1 MPEQFSFPFEER
13 APHTPPIET
22 PAAGKE
28 TPSSNI
34 PDIDQSTVD
43 LPFETAIPTP
53 NENASQQQIAP
64 LTEEERLS
72 FITALQDPLS
82 VPFRKF
88 RENNIIGRL
97 KMLDATLPT
106 EQITYTS
113 MFGMLNLT
121 EPEKK
126 ILSNF
131 DSPKITMNAIARRY
145 EAMLRVQ
152 QAPPVEQEQITPLP
166 HNFVRNPFPQR
177 KSFTGK
183 IGGDGKKRAAG
194 DTGEES

>member
-1 MPEQFSFPFEER
+1 MPEQFSFPFEES

-22 PAAGKE
+22 SATEAL
-28 TPSSNI
+28 PSNT

-43 LPFETAIPTP
+43 LPFETAIPAP
-53 NENASQQQIAP
+53 NENASQRQIAP
-64 LTEEERLS
+64 LTEEERLL
-72 FITALQDPLS
+72 FIAALQDPLS
-82 VPFRKF
+82 IPFRNF
-88 RENNIIGRL
+88 RESNIAGRL
-97 KMLDATLPT
+97 KILDATLPT

-113 MFGMLNLT
+113 MFEMLNLT

-131 DSPKITMNAIARRY
+131 DSPKTTMDAITRRY
-145 EAMLRVQ
+145 EAMLRAR
-152 QAPPVEQEQITPLP
+152 QAPPAEQEQLTTPP
-166 HNFVRNPFPQR
+166 RHFVRNPFPQR

-194 DTGEES
+194 DTDEES